1 MNMFK
6 AVVIAVL
13 ITGCG
18 SRRSLVADLRANN
31 GHSLVTSLASASEL
45 ECVSGGNRLD
55 VFLDLDYSLTPSAAD
70 QYMNSLVAC
79 NGAMGLTGAT
89 GEPGPTG
96 AIGPVGPAG
105 EPGPA
110 GIDGTSATIS
120 TYSGTNCT
128 LISNTSTFMKK
139 SGSNYGLYTTSNCH
153 ANSKFAEVSQGES
166 YWASASDLA
175 VWSSTSLRVI
185 SFFGGAQ

>member
-1 MNMFK
+1 MK
-6 AVVIAVL
+6 LLLICVL
-13 ITGCG
+13 TMLSLGCG
-18 SRRSLVADLRANN
+18 SKRSLVADLRANN

-45 ECVSGGNRLD
+45 ECSSGGNRLD
-55 VFLDLDYSLTPSAAD
+55 VFLDLDYSLMPSAAD
-70 QYMNSLVAC
+70 IYMNSLVAC
-79 NGAMGLTGAT
+79 NGALGMSGTT

-96 AIGPVGPAG
+96 AIGPAGPAG

-110 GIDGTSATIS
+110 GLDGTSATIS

-128 LISNTSTFMKK
+128 LISNTSTFIKK
-139 SGSNYGLYTTSNCH
+139 SGSNYGLYTASNCSS
-153 ANSKFAEVSQGES
+153 NSKFAEVSQGES